1 MGILVADRSKSH
13 QACFWPAQSLVL
25 YLGQPRCMPLLVRT
39 RFELRQ
45 EENDLCLGTA
55 DAVLQILLQFMQMGD
70 FILPYLTIYKEFT
83 RIGRN

>member
-1 MGILVADRSKSH
+1 
-13 QACFWPAQSLVL
+13 
-25 YLGQPRCMPLLVRT
+25 MPLLVRT

-55 DAVLQILLQFMQMGD
+55 DAVLQILLQLMQMGD
-70 FILPYLTIYKEFT
+70 FILPHLTIDKQFT